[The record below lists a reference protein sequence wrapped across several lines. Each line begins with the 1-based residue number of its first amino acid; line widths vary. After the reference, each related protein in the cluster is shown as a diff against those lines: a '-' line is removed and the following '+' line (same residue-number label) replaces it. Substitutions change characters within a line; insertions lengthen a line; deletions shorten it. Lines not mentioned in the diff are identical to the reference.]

1 MANYNKSFNFRNG
14 VQVDNDN
21 FIVNANGLVGIGTSI
36 PREFLDV
43 YGTAKFTGLVTAR
56 NLVVTGVSTFYSDV
70 KVGSGITLNASTGI
84 VSATAFYGDGQY
96 LLNVEQVAVD
106 GWVVNA
112 GNLSTTSKVGIGTTI
127 PYYSLQVGLD
137 PLTGNGLSIDALTG
151 NVNTT
156 GIITAPSFVGD
167 IEGNINSSGVST
179 FSGGILGNVTGNIN
193 SSGVSTFS
201 GGILGNVTGNINS
214 SGVSTFSGGIL
225 GNVTGNLTGNVTG
238 NLTGNVTGNLTG
250 NVTGNLTGNV
260 TGNINSSG
268 VSTFSGGILGNV
280 TGNLTGNVTGNI
292 NSSGVSTFSGGILGN
307 VTGNIN
313 SSGVSTFS
321 GGILGNVT
329 GNLTGN
335 VTGNLTGN
343 VTGNL
348 TGNVTGN
355 LTGNVTGNINSSGV
369 STFSGGILG
378 NVTGNLT
385 GNVTGNINS
394 SGVSTFS
401 GGILGNVTGNINS
414 SGVSTFSGGIL
425 GNVTGNLTGNVTGIA
440 STARDLTSD
449 ARVNIT
455 DIISQ
460 TSSSGISTVST
471 RLYAESIGVGTNSP
485 SSDIH
490 IRRTSTSK
498 LQITSDTAEAT
509 ITLGRSTSLTEN
521 NGALRF
527 GNTSGLY
534 PYSTQ
539 KTLDIINYDTG
550 NINHYLHFGFSG
562 VGTGNFNWI
571 CGQSASNPLMSLTYE
586 GNLGLGIT
594 NPTSKLYVVGSSYI
608 TGVTTVNNNLNVN
621 GNVNCSGNLTGNI
634 VNINATGVSTFSDVI
649 INGSLNALTSLYVV
663 GSSYITGVTTVNNN
677 LNVNGNV
684 NCSGNLT
691 GNIVNINATGVST
704 FSDVI
709 INGSLNAL
717 TSTSIFGYVG
727 IETSEPTG
735 LLQVG
740 SGNEFGTVV
749 VATASTIGVS
759 TTIIVG
765 INTSGITLGL
775 RILEIESIIASGTTV
790 VSIGTG
796 QVGIGTT
803 TLNAGEENDV
813 SLSFGTGYVS
823 DRVFVIDGNKSVG
836 IGTTNP
842 TSKLTVHGGDV
853 SVGINTSNGLV
864 LTSANGTKYRL
875 IVSNAGVLS
884 TVLVP

>member
-179 FSGGILGNVTGNIN
+179 FSGGIL
-193 SSGVSTFS
+193 
-201 GGILGNVTGNINS
+201 
-214 SGVSTFSGGIL
+214 
-225 GNVTGNLTGNVTG
+225 
-238 NLTGNVTGNLTG
+238 
-250 NVTGNLTGNV
+250 
-260 TGNINSSG
+260 
-268 VSTFSGGILGNV
+268 
-280 TGNLTGNVTGNI
+280 GNVTGNI

>member
-292 NSSGVSTFSGGILGN
+292 NSSGVSTFSGGIL
-307 VTGNIN
+307 
-313 SSGVSTFS
+313 
-321 GGILGNVT
+321 
-329 GNLTGN
+329 
-335 VTGNLTGN
+335 
-343 VTGNL
+343 
-348 TGNVTGN
+348 
-355 LTGNVTGNINSSGV
+355 GNVTGNINSSGV